1 MVTVS
6 NKKERSGYQKM
17 GQSGKCHTGSVLG
30 RKHSGGLD
38 VDDHGP
44 DTEG

>member
-1 MVTVS
+1 MGS
-6 NKKERSGYQKM
+6 NKRERSGYLNVGQKD
-17 GQSGKCHTGSVLG
+17 KCHTGSISVMIN
-30 RKHSGGLD
+30 SGGLD

>member
-1 MVTVS
+1 MVTGS
-6 NKKERSGYQKM
+6 DKIERGRYQNA
-17 GQSGKCHTGSVLG
+17 GQSGKCHTGSVLV
-30 RKHSGGLD
+30 RIYSIGLD